1 LKPDGDR
8 SDEYVRHTLKRLA
21 ATGALPTLPA
31 AACAALRVAR
41 DPDAGIDQ
49 LAATLQNDVGLTAR
63 VLRLANSAAVGRRNP
78 VTNLQDA
85 ALAVGVGRIC
95 EILVAACARQLYTIS
110 GAMAER
116 LWNHSLV
123 VALATDDLAQV
134 TGSDGR
140 DGAFLAGLFHDVGRI
155 ALFVAQQMASRTS
168 DSGRDRLRV
177 SYDQPPEDFDHSQA
191 GSILTEDWGL
201 SEAQSTA
208 IRWHH
213 EPERAAASTGLARLL
228 NGADAIAYR
237 IRFGI
242 EREAPESVSTA
253 PLGLSEEAE
262 SASADRVLEK
272 FEQQVKLLG

>member
-1 LKPDGDR
+1 LRPDGDR

-41 DPDAGIDQ
+41 NPDAGIDQ

-63 VLRLANSAAVGRRNP
+63 VLRLANSAALGRRAA

-110 GAMAER
+110 GALAER

-123 VALATDDLAQV
+123 VALASDDLAQS
-134 TGSDGR
+134 TGIAGR
-140 DGAFLAGLFHDVGRI
+140 DGVFLAGLFHDVGRI
-155 ALFVAQQMASRTS
+155 ALFVAQQMASKSS
-168 DSGRDRLRV
+168 DPGRERLRV

-191 GSILTEDWGL
+191 GAILTEDWGL
-201 SEAQSTA
+201 SDAQSEA

-213 EPERAAASTGLARLL
+213 EPERAATSAALARLL
-228 NGADAIAYR
+228 NAADAIAYR
-237 IRFGI
+237 VRYGV
-242 EREAPESVSTA
+242 ESDPPASISTA
-253 PLGLSEEAE
+253 HLGLSAEDE
-262 SASADRVLEK
+262 SATADRVLEK
-272 FEQQVKLLG
+272 FEQQMKLLG